1 MQYKGKKRASQDEIS
16 SQLTTR
22 EVCKLLRVGDGWLD
36 KHRDEFEW
44 YQIPG
49 PGRNGLSY
57 RFTRASVEKYIAER
71 IRARQ
76 EAIDSSNPYHGKTV
90 TEIAEIAKERVRRGL
105 VSTSS

>member
-16 SQLTTR
+16 SQLTAQ
-22 EVCKLLRVGDGWLD
+22 EVCHILRVTTGWLD
-36 KHRDEFEW
+36 RHRDEFEW
-44 YQIPG
+44 YLIPG
-49 PGRNGLSY
+49 RGRNGMTY
-57 RFTRASVEKYIAER
+57 RFTRASVEKYIQSC

-76 EAIDSSNPYHGKTV
+76 EAIDSPNPYHGKTV